1 MKRIVMFSA
10 LLGLTAAPFF
20 MTATPAKADG
30 LFGLFNRGSS
40 YSQGRTYRG
49 PRQRAPQV
57 RGYRFGGDVP
67 PLTLSDTYTFDPE
80 PEPPTDFN
88 ALNDY
93 APNPY
98 GIIPNGLY

>member
-10 LLGLTAAPFF
+10 LLGLTAAPLLFS
-20 MTATPAKADG
+20 AAPAKADG

-40 YSQGRTYRG
+40 SSYGRTYRG
-49 PRQRAPQV
+49 QRQRAPQV
-57 RGYRFGGDVP
+57 RGFRFGGDVP
-67 PLTLSDTYTFDPE
+67 PLTLADTYTYDPD
-80 PEPPTDFN
+80 PTPPTDFN

-93 APNPY
+93 APNPN